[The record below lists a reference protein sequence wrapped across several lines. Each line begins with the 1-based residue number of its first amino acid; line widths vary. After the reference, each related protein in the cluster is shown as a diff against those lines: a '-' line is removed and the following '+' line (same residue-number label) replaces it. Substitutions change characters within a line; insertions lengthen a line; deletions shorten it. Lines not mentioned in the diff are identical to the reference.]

1 MTEDQSIER
10 VKLRAIVGGCI
21 LTLPV
26 IYDIYRGYPSFFSFI
41 LPTYVVYYLIKIP
54 LVQSEW
60 LLELRKKYEHDG
72 NRKFSII
79 LVILTL
85 LIAFIAVLSGIL
97 FFVVATKIL
106 LPG

>member
-1 MTEDQSIER
+1 MIEDQSIEN
-10 VKLRAIVGGCI
+10 VKLRAIIGGCI

-26 IYDIYRGYPSFFSFI
+26 IYDIYRGYPSIYSFI
-41 LPTYVVYYLIKIP
+41 LPTYVIYYLIKIP

-60 LLELRKKYEHDG
+60 LIELRKKYEHDES
-72 NRKFSII
+72 RKFSKI

-85 LIAFIAVLSGIL
+85 LTAFFSVLSGIL
-97 FFVVATKIL
+97 FFVIATKVL